1 MDPTLQHLLETS
13 LQQHAVTQ
21 QLAESLQVATQT
33 LIAMRTETPAASTP
47 LPDATSEIR
56 RLLPPLGPEED
67 LEAYFETFESIACR
81 EGWDRDDWPR
91 ALGPLL
97 TGEARTAYYA
107 LDPEEA
113 TDYLAMKEGVLAWC
127 GRTPGRAATEF
138 HRWVYRTGARPRCQ
152 MNTLLRITKRWLR
165 PDRHTAS
172 EVAEKVAVDRFL
184 RALPRAER
192 QAVGAH
198 APTTPQELLTALE
211 RTLATLELDSG
222 EQQHL
227 DRPLGAQG
235 PRSDCQTRPRIWR
248 NPQRA
253 PTCEHPRDEP
263 MPTEPEREAAR
274 LLTKP
279 WLAGCA
285 LHQQQLPEAPSVT
298 VWVEG
303 RPVTALLDTGS
314 TVTLAQ
320 PSILPEGRRPS
331 GTLTV
336 TCVHGDTREVPSA
349 EVQIRSEASTWPL
362 QVGIIPELP
371 VPLLLGRD
379 WPGFRVV
386 PRAESWRPRRRG
398 KGIPTRP
405 AYLAQDDGEATSE
418 GKTPQTT
425 NPLSSVFPQVNR
437 EGKFGREQKEDDRL
451 KHCWAQVRVIE
462 GVDQSPDLRLPT
474 SYFLVRGGLLYQRAC
489 RRGEQVDL
497 LVVPRAKTAILLH
510 LAHTHPLGG
519 HLGARNTLEKLRDRF
534 VWPGMDAEVRTFCQQ
549 CPQCQRTAP
558 RRPPPAPLIPLP
570 IIGVPFERVGMDL
583 VGPLPKSARGHEY
596 ILVLVDYATRYPEAV
611 PLRKATSQN
620 IARELVLLFS
630 RVGIPKDVL
639 TDQGTPFVS
648 KLMADLCRML
658 QVKHL
663 RTSVYHPQTDG
674 LVERFNQTLKRMLRR
689 VVDEEGRNW
698 DLLLPYVLFA
708 VRECP
713 QASTGFTPFEL
724 LFGRRP
730 RGLLDVAREAWE
742 EQPSPFR
749 SVVEYV
755 QDMQARIDRVGPIVR
770 EHMLAAQEEQ
780 KKVYNRPAQPR
791 EFQPGDRVLLLVPS
805 SACKF
810 LARWQ
815 GPYTVLERRGP
826 VNYRLQQ
833 PGKPKDGKL
842 YHINLLKKWVEPTPV
857 VSAFAVQ
864 DSDRGKGTLVG
875 FGEDLTPT
883 QRQELT
889 ELTDQFADVFS
900 AAPGMTQ
907 LVQHEIKTPPGV
919 VVRQRPYRVPEA
931 RRQAIEEEISRML
944 RDHIIEESSS
954 PWSSP
959 IVVVPKPDGSMRLC
973 NDFRRLNQVSEFDSY
988 PLPRVDD
995 LIERL
1000 GRARFISTLDLTKGY
1015 WQVALAPEARPKT
1028 AFSTATGH
1036 WQYRVL
1042 PFGLHGAPATFQRL
1056 MDILLRP
1063 HRQFAAAYLDDVV
1076 IHSST
1081 WADHLFHLREI
1092 LKALREAGLTANPK
1106 KCHLGLTEAQYLGY
1120 RIGRGML
1127 KPQQKKIEA
1136 VKDYPRPTSKK
1147 QVRAFLGLA
1156 GYYRRFVPNFSAV
1169 ASPLSDLTKKGQPD
1183 QVRWTAD
1190 AERAFQALKEA
1201 LTSAPIL
1208 RNPDFDLPFTVHTDA
1223 SETGLGAVLSQT
1235 FDGEEHPVL
1244 YISRKL
1250 SPAERKYAAVERE
1263 ALAIKWAIEELRYYL
1278 AGRHFIL
1285 ITDHAPL
1292 QWMAKAKDTNA
1303 RVTRWFL
1310 ALQDFSFQV
1319 KHRAG
1324 AQHGNADGLSR
1335 RDALWAHHRAA
1346 VGSELRGGYC
1356 RDGQRSG
1363 AHQRENAPSP
1373 TAAPARRGQLP
1384 AEHSASWRDRRGRAG
1399 LTRLRPA
1406 IGGSNGEVP
1415 PLRRRR
1421 RRIKER
1427 ASGREGEENIV
1438 ASKRTPSRKRGRD
1451 RRIVR
1456 VAHTEDA
1463 GPGKPPPRLGNPA
1476 SATSRLRRPSRLHK
1490 PPHSSI
1496 YHTFTSP

>member
-1 MDPTLQHLLETS
+1 MDRTLQHLLETS

-33 LIAMRTETPAASTP
+33 LIAMRTETPAASMP
-47 LPDATSEIR
+47 LPDA
-56 RLLPPLGPEED
+56 
-67 LEAYFETFESIACR
+67 
-81 EGWDRDDWPR
+81 
-91 ALGPLL
+91 
-97 TGEARTAYYA
+97 
-107 LDPEEA
+107 
-113 TDYLAMKEGVLAWC
+113 
-127 GRTPGRAATEF
+127 
-138 HRWVYRTGARPRCQ
+138 
-152 MNTLLRITKRWLR
+152 N
-165 PDRHTAS
+165 
-172 EVAEKVAVDRFL
+172 
-184 RALPRAER
+184 
-192 QAVGAH
+192 
-198 APTTPQELLTALE
+198 
-211 RTLATLELDSG
+211 
-222 EQQHL
+222 
-227 DRPLGAQG
+227 
-235 PRSDCQTRPRIWR
+235 
-248 NPQRA
+248 
-253 PTCEHPRDEP
+253 EP

-285 LHQQQLPEAPSVT
+285 LHQQQPLETPSVT

-336 TCVHGDTREVPSA
+336 TCVHGDTWEVPSA
-349 EVQIRSEASTWPL
+349 EVQIRSEAGTWPL
-362 QVGIIPELP
+362 QVEIIPELP
-371 VPLLLGRD
+371 EPLLLGRD

-386 PRAESWRPRRRG
+386 PRAEPRRSRRRG
-398 KGIPTRP
+398 KGIPAWP

-418 GKTPQTT
+418 GQ
-425 NPLSSVFPQVNR
+425 
-437 EGKFGREQKEDDRL
+437 

-489 RRGEQVDL
+489 CRGEQVDL
-497 LVVPRAKTAILLH
+497 LVVPRAKTAVLLH
-510 LAHTHPLGG
+510 LSHTHPLGG

-534 VWPGMDAEVRTFCQQ
+534 VWPGMDAEVRAFCQQ
-549 CPQCQRTAP
+549 CPQCQRMAP
-558 RRPPPAPLIPLP
+558 RRPPPAHLIPLP

-583 VGPLPKSARGHEY
+583 LGPLPKSARGHEY

-648 KLMADLCRML
+648 KLMADLCRLL

-674 LVERFNQTLKRMLRR
+674 LVERFNQTLKWMLRR

-724 LFGRRP
+724 LLGRRP

-749 SVVEYV
+749 SVIEYV

-833 PGKPKDGKL
+833 PGRPKDEKL
-842 YHINLLKKWVEPTPV
+842 YHVNLLKKWVEPTPV
-857 VSAFAVQ
+857 VSAFAAQ
-864 DSDRGKGTLVG
+864 GTLVG
-875 FGEDLTPT
+875 FGEDLTPA

-889 ELTDQFADVFS
+889 ELIDQFADVFS
-900 AAPGMTQ
+900 ASLGMTQ

-931 RRQAIEEEISRML
+931 RCQAIEEEVSRML

-959 IVVVPKPDGSMRLC
+959 IAVVPKADGSMRLC
-973 NDFRRLNQVSEFDSY
+973 NDFWRVNHVSEFDSY

-1063 HRQFAAAYLDDVV
+1063 HRQFAAAYLDDMV

-1081 WADHLFHLREI
+1081 WADHLFHLREV
-1092 LKALREAGLTANPK
+1092 LKALREAGLMANSK

-1120 RIGRGML
+1120 CIGRGML

-1156 GYYRRFVPNFSAV
+1156 GYYRRFMPNFSAV

-1208 RNPDFDLPFTVHTDA
+1208 RNPGFDLPFTVHTDA

-1244 YISRKL
+1244 YVSRKL

-1278 AGRHFIL
+1278 AGRHFVL

-1303 RVTRWFL
+1303 QVTRWVL

-1324 AQHGNADGLSR
+1324 ARH
-1335 RDALWAHHRAA
+1335 
-1346 VGSELRGGYC
+1346 V
-1356 RDGQRSG
+1356 
-1363 AHQRENAPSP
+1363 
-1373 TAAPARRGQLP
+1373 
-1384 AEHSASWRDRRGRAG
+1384 
-1399 LTRLRPA
+1399 LTD
-1406 IGGSNGEVP
+1406 V
-1415 PLRRRR
+1415 
-1421 RRIKER
+1421 
-1427 ASGREGEENIV
+1427 
-1438 ASKRTPSRKRGRD
+1438 
-1451 RRIVR
+1451 
-1456 VAHTEDA
+1456 
-1463 GPGKPPPRLGNPA
+1463 
-1476 SATSRLRRPSRLHK
+1476 
-1490 PPHSSI
+1490 
-1496 YHTFTSP
+1496 

>member
-1 MDPTLQHLLETS
+1 
-13 LQQHAVTQ
+13 
-21 QLAESLQVATQT
+21 
-33 LIAMRTETPAASTP
+33 
-47 LPDATSEIR
+47 
-56 RLLPPLGPEED
+56 
-67 LEAYFETFESIACR
+67 
-81 EGWDRDDWPR
+81 
-91 ALGPLL
+91 
-97 TGEARTAYYA
+97 
-107 LDPEEA
+107 
-113 TDYLAMKEGVLAWC
+113 
-127 GRTPGRAATEF
+127 
-138 HRWVYRTGARPRCQ
+138 
-152 MNTLLRITKRWLR
+152 
-165 PDRHTAS
+165 
-172 EVAEKVAVDRFL
+172 
-184 RALPRAER
+184 
-192 QAVGAH
+192 
-198 APTTPQELLTALE
+198 
-211 RTLATLELDSG
+211 
-222 EQQHL
+222 
-227 DRPLGAQG
+227 
-235 PRSDCQTRPRIWR
+235 
-248 NPQRA
+248 
-253 PTCEHPRDEP
+253 

-285 LHQQQLPEAPSVT
+285 LHQQQPPEAPSLM

-314 TVTLAQ
+314 TVTLAR
-320 PSILPEGRRPS
+320 PSILPEGRRPR

-349 EVQIRSEASTWPL
+349 EVQIRGEAGTWPL
-362 QVGIIPELP
+362 QVGIISEHP

-386 PRAESWRPRRRG
+386 QRAEPRRLRRRT
-398 KGIPTRP
+398 KGTPARP
-405 AYLAQDDGEATSE
+405 DYLAQDDGEATTE

-489 RRGEQVDL
+489 CRGEQVDL
-497 LVVPRAKTAILLH
+497 LVVPLPKTAVLLH

-519 HLGARNTLEKLRDRF
+519 HLGARNTLEKLRDHF
-534 VWPGMDAEVRTFCQQ
+534 VWPGMDAEVQAFCQQ
-549 CPQCQRTAP
+549 CPQCQRMAP
-558 RRPPPAPLIPLP
+558 RRPPPVPLIPLP
-570 IIGVPFERVGMDL
+570 IIGIPFERVGMDL

-596 ILVLVDYATRYPEAV
+596 ILVLVDYATRYPEVV

-639 TDQGTPFVS
+639 TNQGTPFVS
-648 KLMADLCRML
+648 KLMADLCRLL

-663 RTSVYHPQTDG
+663 RTSVYHPQTNG
-674 LVERFNQTLKRMLRR
+674 LVERFNQTLKRMLHR

-708 VRECP
+708 IRECP

-749 SVVEYV
+749 SVVKYV

-770 EHMLAAQEEQ
+770 EHMHAAQEEQ
-780 KKVYNRPAQPR
+780 KKVYIRPAQPR

-833 PGKPKDGKL
+833 PGKRTNEKL
-842 YHINLLKKWVEPTPV
+842 YHVNLLKKWVEPAPV
-857 VSAFAVQ
+857 VSAFAAQ

-875 FGEDLTPT
+875 LGEDLTPA

-889 ELTDQFADVFS
+889 ELIDQ
-900 AAPGMTQ
+900 PGA
-907 LVQHEIKTPPGV
+907 
-919 VVRQRPYRVPEA
+919 RPS
-931 RRQAIEEEISRML
+931 RRKSVACC
-944 RDHIIEESSS
+944 EESSS

-995 LIERL
+995 LVERL

-1036 WQYRVL
+1036 WQYLVL

-1063 HRQFAAAYLDDVV
+1063 HRQFAAAYLEDMV

-1081 WADHLFHLREI
+1081 WADHLFHLREV

-1127 KPQQKKIEA
+1127 KPQLKKIEA

-1183 QVRWTAD
+1183 QVRWTGD
-1190 AERAFQALKEA
+1190 AESAFQALKGA
-1201 LTSAPIL
+1201 LTSAPVL

-1278 AGRHFIL
+1278 AGRHFVL

-1319 KHRAG
+1319 KHRVG
-1324 AQHGNADGLSR
+1324 AQHENSNRVCFQAMISISGHLSMTDTFTSFGLDGNISNSDWPPSDDNSR
-1335 RDALWAHHRAA
+1335 SRAPGRYRAEWFRPTAIPGTTRAERWKSVSVSLMILDAGHSQIRILPLTMEVAGKHLIGRHSDYWPRFQSAKLPPATA
-1346 VGSELRGGYC
+1346 ELGSYPLEFLCSCQVNLESSELRPETCGKVSALELQPEVNLVTLEPPPEVNLAISELWPETYGEE
-1356 RDGQRSG
+1356 
-1363 AHQRENAPSP
+1363 AAPLSSP
-1373 TAAPARRGQLP
+1373 TEDVPPSSSP
-1384 AEHSASWRDRRGRAG
+1384 AED
-1399 LTRLRPA
+1399 
-1406 IGGSNGEVP
+1406 VP
-1415 PLRRRR
+1415 PSSSP
-1421 RRIKER
+1421 
-1427 ASGREGEENIV
+1427 AEGGAPPVCCPAEAV
-1438 ASKRTPSRKRGRD
+1438 LFPDASKDGLHR
-1451 RRIVR
+1451 
-1456 VAHTEDA
+1456 
-1463 GPGKPPPRLGNPA
+1463 GPGLPLEGGALWRNTL
-1476 SATSRLRRPSRLHK
+1476 
-1490 PPHSSI
+1490 
-1496 YHTFTSP
+1496 